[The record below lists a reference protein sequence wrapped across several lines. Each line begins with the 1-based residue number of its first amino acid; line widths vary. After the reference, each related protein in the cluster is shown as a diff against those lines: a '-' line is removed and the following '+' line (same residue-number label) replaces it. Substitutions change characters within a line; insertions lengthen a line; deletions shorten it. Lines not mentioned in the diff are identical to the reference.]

1 MSLFDYK
8 NEDDFRNK
16 CGYEVDGV
24 WFPRVTRIVSIKSK
38 PALHYFYASL
48 NNYAEGERIKELSA
62 DEGTRVHE
70 AAQDIL
76 IGKKPKVQED
86 IAPAIKAF
94 REFIIQNPIEVDPEY
109 IEKRLVNYKERFA
122 GTIDALAF
130 IGGKLG
136 VMDIKTSKAIYRD
149 YNLQAA
155 AYMATL
161 KEELGDLET
170 KWILRIDQHR
180 TCRKCGA
187 VLREKG
193 GRKKIGNGSS
203 NGFYYRKCN
212 HEWGPVEGQIELK
225 EFPLWE
231 HDYEGFLGAK
241 KLWEWENWDWLKKIG
256 YL

>member
-1 MSLFDYK
+1 MSLFGYK
-8 NEDDFRNK
+8 NEEEFKEK
-16 CGYEVDGV
+16 CGYEIEGS

-38 PALHYFYASL
+38 PALHYFYASI
-48 NNYAEGERIKELSA
+48 NSYAEGERIKELSA
-62 DEGTRVHE
+62 DEGTRIHE

-76 IGKKPKVQED
+76 VGKKPTIAKD

-94 REFIIQNPIEVDPEY
+94 REFIADRSIEVEPNS
-109 IEKRLVNYKERFA
+109 IERRVVNYKEKFA
-122 GTIDALAF
+122 GTIDVLAL
-130 IGGKLG
+130 INGRLG

-161 KEELGDLET
+161 MEEIKDLET

-180 TCRKCGA
+180 VCQKCGA

-193 GRKKIGNGSS
+193 GRKKIS
-203 NGFYYRKCN
+203 NGWPNDYRFRNCV
-212 HEWGPVEGQIELK
+212 HEWGPVEGKVELK
-225 EFPLWE
+225 EFPFWE
-231 HDYEGFLGAK
+231 MDYEGFLGAK
-241 KLWEWENWDWLKKIG
+241 KLWEWENQDWLKKIG